1 MHILPQYITVILSLT
16 NKRFKRF
23 EPEESKMNIK
33 QISIF
38 LENKSGR
45 LAEVLEILGDENIRI
60 NALTIADTSEY
71 GILRLIVS
79 DYQGAVSALKKKEF
93 AVTLTEVIAVST
105 PNKAGSFAKV
115 LKALSDENISIE
127 YMYAFKWS
135 TNAAIILR
143 PDSIDLAL
151 HVLGKHKFQMLTTE
165 NLENL

>member
-1 MHILPQYITVILSLT
+1 
-16 NKRFKRF
+16 
-23 EPEESKMNIK
+23 MNIK

-45 LAEVLEILGDENIRI
+45 LAEVLGILGNENIRI

-71 GILRLIVS
+71 GILRLIVT
-79 DYQGAVSALKKKEF
+79 DFQRAVNVLKAKEF
-93 AVTLTEVIAVST
+93 AVTLTDVIAVST
-105 PNKAGSFAKV
+105 ANQAGSFAKV

-135 TNAAIILR
+135 TSAAMILR

-151 HVLGKHKFQMLTTE
+151 HVLGKHKYALLTTE